1 MWNESERFWLNDL
14 FQDIIQFLYPSLV
27 NANVLIEKNLPYPI
41 PLVGY
46 RSEVRQVFLN
56 ILMNSIDALESM
68 KEERKIIIDVFE
80 EDRSYSNCDKNNGYN
95 DSS

>member
-1 MWNESERFWLNDL
+1 M
-14 FQDIIQFLYPSLV
+14 
-27 NANVLIEKNLPYPI
+27 IEKNLPYPI

-80 EDRSYSNCDKNNGYN
+80 EDQAIRIVIKKCTN

>member
-1 MWNESERFWLNDL
+1 M
-14 FQDIIQFLYPSLV
+14 
-27 NANVLIEKNLPYPI
+27 IEKNLPYPI

-80 EDRSYSNCDKNNGYN
+80 EDQAIRIVIKIMDT
-95 DSS
+95 

>member
-1 MWNESERFWLNDL
+1 M
-14 FQDIIQFLYPSLV
+14 
-27 NANVLIEKNLPYPI
+27 IEKNLPYPI

-80 EDRSYSNCDKNNGYN
+80 EDQAIRIVIKIMHQ
-95 DSS
+95 

>member
-1 MWNESERFWLNDL
+1 M
-14 FQDIIQFLYPSLV
+14 
-27 NANVLIEKNLPYPI
+27 IEKNLPYPI

-80 EDRSYSNCDKNNGYN
+80 EDQAIRIVIKIMDQ
-95 DSS
+95 

>member
-1 MWNESERFWLNDL
+1 MWTESERFWLNDL

-27 NANVLIEKNLPYPI
+27 NANVSIEKNLPYPI
-41 PLVGY
+41 PLTGY

-80 EDRSYSNCDKNNGYN
+80 EDQSIRIVIKITGQ
-95 DSS
+95 

>member
-27 NANVLIEKNLPYPI
+27 NANVSIEKNLPYPI

-46 RSEVRQVFLN
+46 RSEVRQVF
-56 ILMNSIDALESM
+56 
-68 KEERKIIIDVFE
+68 
-80 EDRSYSNCDKNNGYN
+80 
-95 DSS
+95 

>member
-1 MWNESERFWLNDL
+1 M
-14 FQDIIQFLYPSLV
+14 V

-80 EDRSYSNCDKNNGYN
+80 EDRSYSNCDKNNG
-95 DSS
+95 

>member
-1 MWNESERFWLNDL
+1 M
-14 FQDIIQFLYPSLV
+14 V

-80 EDRSYSNCDKNNGYN
+80 EDQAIRIVIKIMN

>member
-1 MWNESERFWLNDL
+1 M
-14 FQDIIQFLYPSLV
+14 
-27 NANVLIEKNLPYPI
+27 IEKNLPYPI

-80 EDRSYSNCDKNNGYN
+80 EDRAIRIVIKIMDQ
-95 DSS
+95 